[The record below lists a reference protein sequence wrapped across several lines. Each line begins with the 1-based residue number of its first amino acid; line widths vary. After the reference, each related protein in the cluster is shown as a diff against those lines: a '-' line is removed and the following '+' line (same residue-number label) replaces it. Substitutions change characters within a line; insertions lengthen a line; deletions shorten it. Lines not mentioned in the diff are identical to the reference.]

1 MRSCVYPG
9 KKNTL
14 KHAKRT
20 EYKQRGDERDRMC
33 VYAFGKE
40 KECVLERARILSQE
54 RERERI
60 KKKNMLSH
68 SNSAR
73 ITCLYQ

>member
-40 KECVLERARILSQE
+40 KECVLERARILSRE
-54 RERERI
+54 RERED
-60 KKKNMLSH
+60 
-68 SNSAR
+68 
-73 ITCLYQ
+73 